1 MHLIDDLRFQLASA
15 EHMIKGQA
23 VSIELMEEKLRR
35 AFSKQDPKTQELA
48 TELALLQKRLSSL
61 ESFQQKAMQDI
72 QRLATHSNQTADK
85 ISGQQLQLA
94 RMEDL
99 IVQHSKRLED
109 IQQLK
114 VTLKSISQA
123 IAKPQHAYTVKPG
136 DTLDKIAK
144 EHSTTVDALKKSNRI
159 EGDRIRV
166 GEQLQLP

>member
-123 IAKPQHAYTVKPG
+123 IAKPQHTYTVKPG